1 MNKSQLERPLGKGA
15 PRRGTLSLK
24 FFAAIPLLPLFIYMG
39 VFFFFPL
46 SAVFRESFRDNLGH
60 WSLVN
65 FTAIV
70 QNPYRLAFINS
81 IKLGVIS
88 ALTAALPGAVFA
100 YIIETRG
107 SEKLKRLVS
116 SLAGVIANTGGVP
129 LAFMFIATFGAEG
142 STTLVLKRLG
152 WDLYSGNFT
161 LFSFTGI
168 VITYLYFQIP
178 LMVIVFSPAVH
189 GLRKEW
195 REASQSLGATTLQF
209 WRKIGLPLLFPS
221 FTASFLLLFASGF
234 AAYATARAMTVG
246 NVALV
251 PLQIGNLVDGNVQ
264 INQMNVGKSLA
275 VGMIVISALAMIPY
289 FVIQRRTRKWQGN

>member
-1 MNKSQLERPLGKGA
+1 MNRAKPLANKGV
-15 PRRGTLSLK
+15 PVRDTLVRNLL
-24 FFAAIPLLPLFIYMG
+24 IVLPLLPLFIYMG
-39 VFFFFPL
+39 IFFFWPM
-46 SAVFRESFRDNLGH
+46 SAVVKESLKGNDGH
-60 WSLVN
+60 WTFLN
-65 FTAIV
+65 FTSIV
-70 QNPYRLAFINS
+70 HNPYRLAFINS
-81 IKLGVIS
+81 IKLGLIS
-88 ALTAALPGAVFA
+88 AITAALPGAFFA

-107 SEKLKRLVS
+107 SARLKGLVT

-142 STTLVLKRLG
+142 STTLILKRLG
-152 WDLYSGNFT
+152 WNLYAGNFT

-168 VITYLYFQIP
+168 IITYLYFQIP

-195 REASQSLGATTLQF
+195 REASQNLGATPLRF
-209 WRKIGLPLLFPS
+209 WQKIGIPLLFPS
-221 FTASFLLLFASGF
+221 FAASFLLLFASGF

-251 PLQIGNLVDGNVQ
+251 PLQIGNLMDGNVQ

-275 VGMIVISALAMIPY
+275 VGMILISALAMVPY
-289 FVIQRRTRKWQGN
+289 LVIQRRARKWQT